1 MAADTRMVATGAVS
15 TRSTAAW
22 LTLLLLMASCSAPA
36 PQRAPEPGVE
46 PFPPYEPGDLE
57 RDRAP
62 TRVPFD
68 LSLLPDPV
76 PKREPP
82 SRYGNH
88 SPYAVLGRTYEVLG
102 TADGYSKTGVAS
114 WYGAKFHGRRT
125 SSGEKYD
132 MYKLTAAHR
141 YLPIPN
147 YARVTNL
154 ENGRSVTV
162 RINDRGPFHS
172 DRIIDLSYA
181 AAVRLGFAE
190 QGTARVRV
198 EVVTPPDERPATVAD
213 AARGHDAIFLQA
225 GAFSDR
231 AAAQRLQASL
241 SRLLEG
247 SSPGRS
253 GLVQVRNPSRDGL
266 FRVWIGPIAQVA
278 EAVRIQEIVAAADF
292 AKPIVIRE

>member
-1 MAADTRMVATGAVS
+1 MVAAGAVS
-15 TRSTAAW
+15 ARSRATAW
-22 LTLLLLMASCSAPA
+22 LTLLLLVAGCSAPV
-36 PQRAPEPGVE
+36 PQPGPAPGVE

-62 TRVPFD
+62 TRIPFD
-68 LSLLPDPV
+68 LALLPDPV
-76 PKREPP
+76 PQREPP

-88 SPYAVLGRTYEVLG
+88 SPYVVLGRTYEVLA

-132 MYKLTAAHR
+132 MYQLTAAHR

-154 ENGRSVTV
+154 ENGRSVIV

-181 AAVRLGFAE
+181 AAVRLGFVE

-198 EVVTPPDERPATVAD
+198 EVVTPPDQRPQGSTVAD
-213 AARGHDAIFLQA
+213 SARGQDGIFLQA

-241 SRLLEG
+241 SRLLE
-247 SSPGRS
+247 SSSSGRS
-253 GLVQVRNPSRDGL
+253 GIVQVRNPSRDGL
-266 FRVWIGPIAQVA
+266 FRVWIGPIAHVA
-278 EAVRIQEIVAAADF
+278 EAARIQEIVAAAAF